1 MERAADEARAAGD
14 ERMLADAVGWEAAS
28 MATGPTSV
36 DAAIVR
42 CTEIREILR
51 DNPWAQAL
59 AIQPLA
65 SLHAMRGE
73 FDVALRLLASSKT
86 TLDGFSMTVDAAVS
100 HPAMYVAVLTG
111 DLEGAERNL
120 RAGRRRLEQMGERA
134 VLASTESYLAQ
145 VLLLTGRD
153 READRLARRCARI
166 STPNDAGPQVA
177 WRETRARVLARRG
190 QPEKALVVARQAVE
204 IAIETDHLNMQA
216 DAVATLAFVLE
227 TASAIDDARSAL
239 VQAASLFE
247 AKGNSVR
254 AADIRKQLAR
264 LTWSERRS
272 MRTRIALASGEATGV
287 AATVGGPV
295 RSRCKAVMSRGV
307 ATRAA

>member
-1 MERAADEARAAGD
+1 
-14 ERMLADAVGWEAAS
+14 
-28 MATGPTSV
+28 
-36 DAAIVR
+36 
-42 CTEIREILR
+42 
-51 DNPWAQAL
+51 
-59 AIQPLA
+59 
-65 SLHAMRGE
+65 
-73 FDVALRLLASSKT
+73 
-86 TLDGFSMTVDAAVS
+86 MTVDAAVS

-111 DLEGAERNL
+111 DLEGAERDL

-264 LTWSERRS
+264 LT
-272 MRTRIALASGEATGV
+272 
-287 AATVGGPV
+287 
-295 RSRCKAVMSRGV
+295 
-307 ATRAA
+307 